1 MRKLTSLTVLGF
13 TAALATSTVLA
24 LPASAATSK
33 QTAAS
38 KSAETSKQTEASTT
52 SKPASSQKPTIV
64 LVHGAWADS
73 GSWADVIVK
82 LRKDGYPVRAASD
95 PLRGI
100 ANDAASVRSL
110 VDSIPGPVV
119 LVGHSYGGAVINA
132 VADGDPKVK
141 SLVYLAAFVPD
152 KGETI
157 GELAARKVANPTPP
171 LPLVT
176 VPTGANSADI
186 YLDPAKFRAA
196 FAADVPKREAAV
208 LAATQRPAA
217 ASALSEKATA
227 PARAGVPAWY
237 LETTKDQAIAPETQR
252 FMAQRAHARI
262 SEITSSHAVMVSHP
276 LKVARLVETAA
287 R

>member
-13 TAALATSTVLA
+13 TAALATGTVLA
-24 LPASAATSK
+24 LPASASTSPAPSAKATVS
-33 QTAAS
+33 S
-38 KSAETSKQTEASTT
+38 VSESAK
-52 SKPASSQKPTIV
+52 KPTIV

-119 LVGHSYGGAVINA
+119 LGGHSYGGAVINA
-132 VADGDPKVK
+132 AADGDPKVK
-141 SLVYLAAFVPD
+141 SLVYLAAFVPE

-157 GELAARKVANPTPP
+157 GELAARKVANPTPA

-196 FAADVPKREAAV
+196 FAADVPKAKAAV

-217 ASALSEKATA
+217 ASALGEKATA
-227 PARAGVPAWY
+227 PARASVPAWY
-237 LETTKDQAIAPETQR
+237 LVTTKDQAIAPETQR
-252 FMAQRAHARI
+252 FMAQRAHAKI
-262 SEITSSHAVMVSHP
+262 SDIKSSHAVMVSHP
-276 LKVARLVETAA
+276 LKVAKLIETAA